1 MSNPLKNSLLKL
13 MNRHD
18 LSQEEM
24 ADSMEIIMSGQA
36 TPAQI
41 AGFLV
46 ALRFKG
52 ETVDEI
58 IGAAQ
63 VMRRHSQHIDVSL
76 SENDVLLDTCG
87 TGGDSASTFNISTTA
102 AFVVA
107 ASGIKVAK
115 HGNRSVSSQS
125 GSADVLE
132 ALGVNISMAP
142 NQVARCIQT
151 IGIGFLFAPA
161 LHPAMKHAAVPRR
174 ELGIRTIFNILGPL
188 TNPAGANVQLM
199 GVYDRKLCM
208 PLVKALSGLG
218 AKRAWVVHGPDGLD
232 ELGLSGSNNVAEWNG
247 SECREFQFSCEEVGL
262 NRADL
267 NEIRGGDA
275 AINAEICREVLMGKK
290 GPQREIVALNAGA
303 AIYLGG
309 KATDLKQGIQMAHD
323 ILDSGAAMKKLQELI
338 AAGKA

>member
-1 MSNPLKNSLLKL
+1 MSNPLKNA
-13 MNRHD
+13 MIQVMERRD

-24 ADSMEIIMSGQA
+24 SEAMETIMSGQA
-36 TPAQI
+36 TPVQI

-46 ALRFKG
+46 ALRAKG
-52 ETVDEI
+52 ETVNEI

-63 VMRRHSQHIDVSL
+63 VMRRHSQRIDVSL
-76 SENDVLLDTCG
+76 SESDVLVDTCG
-87 TGGDSASTFNISTTA
+87 TGGDGASTFNISTTV

-115 HGNRSVSSQS
+115 HGNRSVSSRS

-142 NQVARCIQT
+142 NQVARSIQT

-174 ELGIRTIFNILGPL
+174 ELGIRTIFNVLGPL

-208 PLVKALSGLG
+208 PLAKALAGLG
-218 AKRAWVVHGPDGLD
+218 ARRAWVVHGPDGLD
-232 ELGLSGSNNVAEWNG
+232 ELGLSGPNNVAEWNG

-267 NEIRGGDA
+267 NEIMGGDA
-275 AINAEICREVLMGKK
+275 KINAEICREVLSGKK
-290 GPQREIVALNAGA
+290 GPSRDVVSLNAGA
-303 AIYLGG
+303 AIYLSG
-309 KATDLKQGIQMAHD
+309 KAHDLKQGIQMAQE
-323 ILDSGAAMKKLQELI
+323 ILDSGAAMKKLKELI
-338 AAGKA
+338 AAGKE